1 MDLSDMIPSLAE
13 APVPEH
19 VLKTWSALPTAVRK
33 ALVDS
38 ELNQA
43 GLSISSSGIATSSLT
58 DDRADDG
65 APIHDIG
72 LSLSNSFGSTIKTED
87 SADADTSDFIDDFRN
102 DTEDARRNL
111 SRTPRTSRTHR
122 TNYSS
127 ASIITVTVSNLP
139 PSNSSPPH
147 LLGLRPP
154 RDSEDA
160 SLHAPPVLQVLNRM
174 PEYPIIGEHIKQ
186 KLEYS
191 SLIDLLPDG
200 AGSAVLPTESDKRAP
215 LTHDRLRNFIENFD
229 SLARDYGIRPG
240 DRVGIAMPNGPEL
253 GICLPTICSRACA
266 VPVNPD
272 GTTDEL
278 RRDLQAVHAKVVIA
292 LEGAEH
298 IEDAARQMNIPI
310 IHLIPSTTTCGLFTI
325 SSPSGRNRAQAV
337 APTKDQLT
345 APQDHALV
353 LFTSG
358 TSGKKKVVPYTL
370 SNMIVGAAC
379 IIKSWDLRPDDVN
392 LNMMPL
398 SHM

>member
-1 MDLSDMIPSLAE
+1 MIPSLAE
-13 APVPEH
+13 ATVPEH

-186 KLEYS
+186 KLDTTAKYEASSCDIYSEIEQIPEQKSVFSGKIHTNNVYIDSHSHSHSHRFSSVTTSCISSAIPKRSSSFTYS
-191 SLIDLLPDG
+191 S
-200 AGSAVLPTESDKRAP
+200 ESSGQQHTVDYIKNMEHPVTIAFNNSG
-215 LTHDRLRNFIENFD
+215 DQFIKFYTN
-229 SLARDYGIRPG
+229 
-240 DRVGIAMPNGPEL
+240 
-253 GICLPTICSRACA
+253 
-266 VPVNPD
+266 
-272 GTTDEL
+272 TTS
-278 RRDLQAVHAKVVIA
+278 I
-292 LEGAEH
+292 
-298 IEDAARQMNIPI
+298 
-310 IHLIPSTTTCGLFTI
+310 
-325 SSPSGRNRAQAV
+325 
-337 APTKDQLT
+337 
-345 APQDHALV
+345 
-353 LFTSG
+353 
-358 TSGKKKVVPYTL
+358 
-370 SNMIVGAAC
+370 
-379 IIKSWDLRPDDVN
+379 
-392 LNMMPL
+392 
-398 SHM
+398 

>member
-1 MDLSDMIPSLAE
+1 MIPSLAT
-13 APVPEH
+13 VPED
-19 VLKTWSALPTAVRK
+19 VLKTWSALPGAVRK

-38 ELNQA
+38 ELNQT
-43 GLSISSSGIATSSLT
+43 GLSTSSGIATSSLT
-58 DDRADDG
+58 DDRAYDG

-87 SADADTSDFIDDFRN
+87 SADADTSDSIDDFRN

-139 PSNSSPPH
+139 PSTSSPPH

-154 RDSEDA
+154 RESEDS

-200 AGSAVLPTESDKRAP
+200 TGSAVLPIDSDKRAP
-215 LTHDRLRNFIENFD
+215 LTHDRLRTFIENFD

-292 LEGAEH
+292 LKGAEH
-298 IEDAARQMNIPI
+298 IEDAARQINIPM

-325 SSPSGRNRAQAV
+325 SSPSGKNRAQAV

>member
-1 MDLSDMIPSLAE
+1 MIPSLAE
-13 APVPEH
+13 ATVPEH
-19 VLKTWSALPTAVRK
+19 VLKTWSALPGAVRK

-43 GLSISSSGIATSSLT
+43 GLSTSSGIATSSLT

-65 APIHDIG
+65 APIQEIG

-87 SADADTSDFIDDFRN
+87 SADADSSDSIDDFRN
-102 DTEDARRNL
+102 DTEDARRDL
-111 SRTPRTSRTHR
+111 SRTPRTPRTHR

-154 RDSEDA
+154 TESAESEDS
-160 SLHAPPVLQVLNRM
+160 SLRAPPVLQVLNRM

-200 AGSAVLPTESDKRAP
+200 AGSAVLPIDSDKRAP

-292 LEGAEH
+292 LEGAGH
-298 IEDAARQMNIPI
+298 IEDAARQMNIPM
-310 IHLIPSTTTCGLFTI
+310 IHLIPSATTCGLFTL
-325 SSPSGRNRAQAV
+325 SSPSGKNRAQVA

-379 IIKSWDLRPDDVN
+379 IIKSWGLRPDDVN